1 MISNDQVRRWNMQK
15 GTVNLTLDGNLNS
28 ASNLK
33 IVAELL
39 STLNMRVRTLRKGK
53 SLRIVIAEE

>member
-15 GTVNLTLDGNLNS
+15 GTVNLTLDGNMNQT
-28 ASNLK
+28 SNLK

-39 STLNMRVRTLRKGK
+39 SALNMRVRTLRKGK

>member
-1 MISNDQVRRWNMQK
+1 MISNDQVRKWNFQK
-15 GTVNLTLDGNLNS
+15 TTLNLTLDGNMNQ

-53 SLRIVIAEE
+53 SLRIVVAEE

>member
-1 MISNDQVRRWNMQK
+1 MISNDQVRKWNMQK

-33 IVAELL
+33 IVNELGRTL
-39 STLNMRVRTLRKGK
+39 STRVRMLRKGK

>member
-1 MISNDQVRRWNMQK
+1 MISNDQVRKWNMQK
-15 GTVNLTLDGNLNS
+15 GTVNLTLDGNLNQ

-33 IVAELL
+33 ILAELL
-39 STLNMRVRTLRKGK
+39 STLNTRVRALRKGK